1 VEEARVSIPRLHFRL
16 PGTWHSVD
24 LRGGAQSESSIKAVV
39 RDVIG
44 AADDRAHV
52 RADLRRD
59 LRQAVR
65 AAQEAEARSMMFSTE
80 IAPGSPLPVTLVV
93 YAPTRLRMSPT
104 IGTEPDHVL
113 AVLSE
118 SLRQSSPE
126 LAASLTEVSGGGGPA
141 LRSHR
146 VQPIEV
152 ADEPAVKQSG
162 ALRLMADYWVPVPQ
176 TKQVVMVRFSTP
188 MGEIENIMLSLFDAL
203 VRATYF
209 RPVSESEA
217 TAVS

>member
-1 VEEARVSIPRLHFRL
+1 MSTPRLHFRL

-24 LRGGAQSESSIKAVV
+24 LRGGAHSEASIKAVV

-44 AADDRAHV
+44 VADDRAHV
-52 RADLRRD
+52 RADLRSD
-59 LRQAVR
+59 LRRAVR

-104 IGTEPDHVL
+104 IGTEPDRVL

-118 SLRQSSPE
+118 SLRQSSPA
-126 LAASLTEVSGGGGPA
+126 LGAALTEVSGGGGPA

-146 VQPIEV
+146 VEAIDV

-162 ALRLMADYWVPVPQ
+162 ALRLTADYWVPVPR
-176 TKQVVMVRFSTP
+176 TKQVVMVRLSTP
-188 MGEIENIMLSLFDAL
+188 MGEIENVMLSLFDAL

-209 RPVSESEA
+209 RPASGSEA